1 MKKII
6 RILAVLLIFPLGI
19 FAEVSNPVKWSAQA
33 VANTDGTADLLFTA
47 TIQRGWHLYSP
58 DIPDGGPIP
67 TSLHLQ
73 QSARF
78 SPIAKLV
85 SDKKAISVYDSMFAM
100 QIGYYAN
107 NVTFKQKIK
116 ITGTETVDLAGYIE
130 YMVCDDQR
138 CLPPENFEFKLPL
151 TPPKTVSQ
159 PASASAP
166 VAAVPVAA
174 VASDEVSVPVAAV
187 TDSVLSREVAAQPL
201 DTAASLQPK
210 QNKFAESLAGRSLL
224 WIFIAGF
231 LGGLLALLTPCV
243 FPMIPMTVSVFMKM
257 DKGRHAIRNALFYGI
272 AIILIYVSLGII
284 VTAVFG
290 ADALNALSTNPI
302 FNVIF
307 FVLLVVFASAF
318 LGAFELQL
326 PTSWANFFDRK
337 VDRSQGFASILFMA
351 FTLALVSFSC
361 TGPIIGTLLVEAA
374 VSGNTLAPITGMVG
388 FSLAL
393 ALPFTLFAMFPSVL
407 KSLPRSGGW
416 LNSVKVVLGF
426 LELALAFKFLSTAD
440 LAAHWGILPRE
451 LFLAIWIIIFAAL
464 GFYLLGKLRLEHD
477 DELETISVTRL
488 LLALSSFIFALWMIP
503 GLWGAPL
510 KAISAFPPSLASQE
524 WQLGNNSAP
533 VAPHSVSSRKYA
545 DLFHCPSGMDCYFDL
560 DEGLAAAKAQNK
572 PVLIDFTGHGCVNCR
587 RMEASVLSDPE
598 ILKILAEQYIIVS
611 LYVDDRTDLPL
622 HEQVE
627 VEIGGTK
634 KTIRTLGNK
643 WSAYQ
648 TVNYMS
654 NSQPY
659 YVVVDAAGNQLLPAR
674 AYDLSIPGYMQFLR
688 DGKEAFRKK

>member
-1 MKKII
+1 MKKNIKV
-6 RILAVLLIFPLGI
+6 LVAFLLLIPLGV
-19 FAEVSNPVKWSAQA
+19 FSEVVTPVKWSAQS
-33 VANTDGTADLLFTA
+33 VANNDGTADLFFTA
-47 TIQRGWHLYSP
+47 TIQKGWHLYSP
-58 DIPDGGPIP
+58 EIPDGGPIP
-67 TSLHLQ
+67 TSLHLRP
-73 QSARF
+73 SARV
-78 SPIAKLV
+78 STVAKFV

-107 NVTFKQKIK
+107 SVTFKQKVK
-116 ITGTETVDLAGYIE
+116 ITGADAIDLAGYIE

-138 CLPPENFEFKLPL
+138 CLPPENFEFKLAI
-151 TPPKTVSQ
+151 TPV
-159 PASASAP
+159 PASKQSAP
-166 VAAVPVAA
+166 IAVK
-174 VASDEVSVPVAAV
+174 
-187 TDSVLSREVAAQPL
+187 EVAAQMAAEPAPAVVA
-201 DTAASLQPK
+201 DTVPAQTVAPAPVQSTEQIQNPK
-210 QNKFAESLAGRSLL
+210 QNKFAASTAGRSLL

-257 DKGRHAIRNALFYGI
+257 GKGHRVIRNALFYGA
-272 AIILIYVSLGII
+272 AIVLIYVSLGFA
-284 VTAVFG
+284 VTAIFG
-290 ADALNALSTNPI
+290 ADALNALSTNPV

-307 FVLLVVFASAF
+307 FILLVVFASAF

-374 VSGNTLAPITGMVG
+374 VSGNALAPITGMVG

-393 ALPFTLFAMFPSVL
+393 ALPFTLFAMFPSML
-407 KSLPRSGGW
+407 KALPRSGGW

-426 LELALAFKFLSTAD
+426 LELAFAFKFLSTAD

-451 LFLAIWIIIFAAL
+451 LFLSIWIIIFAAL

-477 DELETISVTRL
+477 DELEGISVTRL
-488 LLALSSFIFALWMIP
+488 LLAFSSFIFALWLVP

-510 KAISAFPPSLASQE
+510 KAISAFPPPLSSQE
-524 WQLGNNSAP
+524 WQMGVSQQAAP
-533 VAPHSVSSRKYA
+533 CANTQPRKFS

-587 RMEASVLSDPE
+587 RMEASVLTDPE
-598 ILKILAEQYIIVS
+598 ILKILSEQYIIVS
-611 LYVDDRTDLPL
+611 LYVDDRTDLPAN
-622 HEQVE
+622 EQVD
-627 VEIGGTK
+627 VEIGGMT
-634 KTIRTLGNK
+634 KTIRTIGNK

-659 YVVVDAAGNQLLPAR
+659 YVVVDAGGNQLIPAR
-674 AYDLSIPGYMQFLR
+674 AYDLSIPGYIQFLN
-688 DGKEAFRKK
+688 DGREAFRKK

>member
-1 MKKII
+1 MKKNL
-6 RILAVLLIFPLGI
+6 RILLFLLFLTPLAVI
-19 FAEVSNPVKWSAQA
+19 AEVISPVKWSAQT
-33 VANTDGTADLLFTA
+33 VTNPDGTVDLLFTA
-47 TIQRGWHLYSP
+47 NIQKGWHLYSP

-67 TSLHLQ
+67 TSLHLE
-73 QSARF
+73 QSARVTN
-78 SPIAKLV
+78 IAKLV
-85 SDKKAISVYDSMFAM
+85 ADKKAVSVYDSMFAM

-116 ITGTETVDLAGYIE
+116 IEGAGAIDIAGYIE

-138 CLPPENFEFKLPL
+138 CLPPENFTFKLNVVPVQAAKQSVPAPSAL
-151 TPPKTVSQ
+151 KNETKTAPVITPAVSE
-159 PASASAP
+159 SEP
-166 VAAVPVAA
+166 VAASTPQQTRVEIQSQKP
-174 VASDEVSVPVAAV
+174 
-187 TDSVLSREVAAQPL
+187 
-201 DTAASLQPK
+201 
-210 QNKFAESLAGRSLL
+210 NKFAASTAGRSLL

-257 DKGRHAIRNALFYGI
+257 GKGHRVIRNAIFYGT
-272 AIILIYVSLGII
+272 AIVLIYVSLGFA
-284 VTAVFG
+284 VTALFG

-307 FVLLVVFASAF
+307 FVLLIVFASAF

-337 VDRSQGFASILFMA
+337 VDRSQGFVSILFMA

-374 VSGNTLAPITGMVG
+374 VSGNVLAPITGMVG

-393 ALPFTLFAMFPSVL
+393 ALPFTLFAMFPSML

-426 LELALAFKFLSTAD
+426 LELAFAFKFLSTAD

-451 LFLAIWIIIFAAL
+451 LFLSIWIVIFIAL

-477 DELETISVTRL
+477 DEIEGISVTRL
-488 LLALSSFIFALWMIP
+488 LFALSSFVFALWMIP

-510 KAISAFPPSLASQE
+510 KAIDAFPPPLSSQE
-524 WQLGNNSAP
+524 WQLSTNQQTVPCANTTA
-533 VAPHSVSSRKYA
+533 RKYS
-545 DLFHCPSGMDCYFDL
+545 DLFHCPNGMDCYFDL

-572 PVLIDFTGHGCVNCR
+572 PILIDFTGHGCVNCR
-587 RMEASVLSDPE
+587 KMESSVLTDPE
-598 ILKILAEQYIIVS
+598 ILKILREHYIIIS
-611 LYVDDRTDLPL
+611 LYVDDRTDLPAN
-622 HEQVE
+622 EQVE
-627 VEIGGTK
+627 VEIGGKK
-634 KTIRTLGNK
+634 KTIRTVGNK

-648 TVNYMS
+648 TLNYMS

-659 YVVVDAAGNQLLPAR
+659 YVIVDTNGNQLVPAR
-674 AYDLSIPGYMQFLR
+674 AYDLSIPGYIQFLR
-688 DGKEAFRKK
+688 DGQEAYHKK